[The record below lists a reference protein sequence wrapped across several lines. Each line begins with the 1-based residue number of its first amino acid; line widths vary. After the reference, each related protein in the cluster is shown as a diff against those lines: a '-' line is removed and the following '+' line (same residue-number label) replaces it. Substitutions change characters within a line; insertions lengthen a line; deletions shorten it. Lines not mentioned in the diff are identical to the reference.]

1 MASDV
6 SAPGPGA
13 GKPAVGVARRRGP
26 RPGGVDTRAVIVAAA
41 RSAFAAKGY
50 DRASLRSIARDAG
63 VDPALV
69 HHYFD
74 SKAQLFAETI
84 DMPVD
89 PSALVAR
96 DFDGDPDRIGWRLME
111 TFLQVWDPPERRQN
125 MLALV
130 RTGMTSDEGAR
141 MLREFLGREIFG
153 RLAIATG
160 VPDPQL
166 RGSLAGA
173 QVLGFAIMRYV
184 LRVPALVDAP
194 NEQIIERLGPI
205 LQRHLVD
212 SAPLED

>member
-1 MASDV
+1 
-6 SAPGPGA
+6 
-13 GKPAVGVARRRGP
+13 
-26 RPGGVDTRAVIVAAA
+26 
-41 RSAFAAKGY
+41 
-50 DRASLRSIARDAG
+50 
-63 VDPALV
+63 
-69 HHYFD
+69 
-74 SKAQLFAETI
+74 
-84 DMPVD
+84 
-89 PSALVAR
+89 
-96 DFDGDPDRIGWRLME
+96 
-111 TFLQVWDPPERRQN
+111 
-125 MLALV
+125 
-130 RTGMTSDEGAR
+130 

-153 RLAIATG
+153 RIAIATG